1 MYTIKVIISQQ
12 ADYVKIYIMM
22 SQYLSEGYK
31 SHAIK
36 NKNKIRTDIYMTRIK
51 ADSHHISTL
60 LQ

>member
-1 MYTIKVIISQQ
+1 MYTIKIIISQQ

-36 NKNKIRTDIYMTRIK
+36 NKNKIRTDI
-51 ADSHHISTL
+51 
-60 LQ
+60 

>member
-31 SHAIK
+31 SHDIK
-36 NKNKIRTDIYMTRIK
+36 NKNKIRTDI
-51 ADSHHISTL
+51 
-60 LQ
+60 

>member
-36 NKNKIRTDIYMTRIK
+36 IRIRYGRIYK
-51 ADSHHISTL
+51 
-60 LQ
+60 